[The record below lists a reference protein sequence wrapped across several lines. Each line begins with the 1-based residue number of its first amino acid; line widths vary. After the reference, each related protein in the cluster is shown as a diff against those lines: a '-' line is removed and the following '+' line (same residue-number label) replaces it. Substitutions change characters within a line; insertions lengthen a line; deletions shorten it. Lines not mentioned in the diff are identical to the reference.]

1 MTGEVLVSFSGYET
15 AKTEMKAFEEI
26 VEEFYKKVNKS
37 VKESKKQY
45 AK

>member
-1 MTGEVLVSFSGYET
+1 MASYSGYET

-37 VKESKKQY
+37 VKESKKMY
-45 AK
+45 KE